1 MLEHLDT
8 VIAFATVMLLLSL
21 LVTTVVQM
29 VSALLNLR
37 GRCLL
42 EGTEQLLK
50 QLYPDLRE
58 QARAIARKVLTHPAI
73 SEKTGA
79 LSAFSEEDQG
89 ASLEQGAPK
98 LAVAIRPQELI
109 LVLQDLAEDSN
120 IFDQATRDKINA
132 LFTST
137 SGQGSPEMVAKAGEL
152 LKKLEGQFPNQAQDL
167 RSAVEGVLGTTQSI
181 VVKVDAWFD
190 TVMDRTS
197 EVFKTYTRRI
207 TIGVAIVLAFLLR
220 VDSLS
225 ILSQLSQD
233 EDLRA
238 QLVQMNDTAQESA
251 RKAIAL
257 ENAPLATEAIQELAQ
272 DESQPGVR
280 QALTTLCTP
289 PQDVNL
295 CFTGLTTR
303 QEGKSWLNSRL
314 TDPKQPVLE
323 AYDKKFTA
331 VTQTHLEKLGQSFKD
346 LQGHLAETKLAII
359 PDPLFPWDIRSAR
372 TLLGV
377 IMTAFFLSLGAPFWY
392 NALRK
397 LSDLRPIVA
406 RRVEDDQGTSKK
418 TG

>member
-1 MLEHLDT
+1 MLEQLDT
-8 VIAFATVMLLLSL
+8 AIGFATVMLLLSL

-29 VSALLNLR
+29 VAALLNLR

-50 QLYPDLRE
+50 QLYPDLKE

-79 LSAFSEEDQG
+79 LSAFSDEDEG
-89 ASLEQGAPK
+89 RTAEPGAPK

-109 LVLQDLAEDSN
+109 LVLQDLAEDSKA
-120 IFDQATRDKINA
+120 FDQATRDKIKS

-137 SGQGSPEMVAKAGEL
+137 PGQGSPEMVAKAEEL

-207 TIGVAIVLAFLLR
+207 TIAVAMLFALLLR

-225 ILSQLSQD
+225 ILDQISED

-238 QLVQMNDTAQESA
+238 RLVQMNDTAQESA
-251 RKAIAL
+251 KEALAL
-257 ENAPLATEAIQELAQ
+257 ENAPLATEAIQKLAQ
-272 DESQPGVR
+272 DENQPAVMQAVAALCSQP
-280 QALTTLCTP
+280 
-289 PQDVNL
+289 DVNL

-303 QEGKSWLNSRL
+303 QDGERWLNRNL
-314 TDPKQPVLE
+314 AEPKQPVLE
-323 AYDKKFTA
+323 AYDKQLTA
-331 VTQTHLEKLGQSFKD
+331 VTQTHLQKLGQSFQK
-346 LQGHLAETKLAII
+346 LQNHLGETELEIV
-359 PDPLFPWDIRSAR
+359 PDPLFPWVFKDSRNF
-372 TLLGV
+372 LGV
-377 IMTAFFLSLGAPFWY
+377 VMTAFFLSLGAPFWY

-406 RRVEDDQGTSKK
+406 RRVEGEPAKGAPK
-418 TG
+418 